1 MTITDKLNE
10 IEERTRGLAIEA
22 QTLEAQKKAYE
33 GLLEC
38 SIHDHEWQL
47 GEGGKDGVVSSL
59 REVQFIHIQCKRCHC
74 YALFRTPIIFDKA
87 IEIETPSGQLVK
99 DLLPEEDE

>member
-10 IEERTRGLAIEA
+10 IEERAKLLAIQAEELAEWKRGLD
-22 QTLEAQKKAYE
+22 

-74 YALFRTPIIFDKA
+74 YALFRTPAIFDKT
-87 IEIETPSGQLVK
+87 IEVETPNGQLVK